1 MMNLKRVDYGTYASN
16 SDGNP
21 IPGTY
26 REHTVLFNSTRIS
39 YEEVMELI
47 DKDMVEY
54 DNRVILIT
62 PAQADNMKS
71 LKEKNNEE

>member
-1 MMNLKRVDYGTYASN
+1 MVNLKRIDYGTHMSN

-39 YEEVMELI
+39 YGEVVELI
-47 DKDMVEY
+47 NSDTVEY
-54 DNRVILIT
+54 DNRVILTT
-62 PAQADNMKS
+62 PAQADNMTS
-71 LKEKNNEE
+71 IKEENNEE